1 MADLAAG
8 LIGRGHSVTLLT
20 AGDQFPGNRGGEILR
35 RSLTEAGVDIRIM
48 PYPTQRT
55 TRWGYPYRL
64 FRSFFRTARYLKRE
78 KFDII
83 HVHTPILSFI
93 PRFLGYRFVTTTH
106 VAKLALGALHRNATE
121 EIAISSEVYDDCLR
135 RGVAPEHLTLI
146 HNGVDKKFATP
157 VAEQTLDDT
166 ARELGIPRD
175 KTIIGFVGTLCPRKG
190 LDILLQA
197 AARLKAE
204 GYRNYRIVLLG
215 NYDKEEDR
223 TWLRET
229 IAATNTAAEVSI
241 FGYDTPGKFYPLFD
255 IFVLPSRIE
264 GFPLVVLEA
273 LLSRCCVVRSGTEGA
288 EEQIEHGKTGFIFE
302 NENPDRLTDVL
313 RKLLDDPILR
323 ANIAAAGQTK
333 ALAEFTSDIMTEKT
347 LDVYRKLTD
356 R

>member
-1 MADLAAG
+1 
-8 LIGRGHSVTLLT
+8 
-20 AGDQFPGNRGGEILR
+20 
-35 RSLTEAGVDIRIM
+35 M

-64 FRSFFRTARYLKRE
+64 FRSFLRTARYLKRE

-241 FGYDTPGKFYPLFD
+241 FGYDTAGKFYPLFD

-313 RKLLDDPILR
+313 RKLHDDPNLR

-333 ALAEFTSDIMTEKT
+333 ALAEFTSDIMTQKT
-347 LDVYRKLTD
+347 LDVYRKLTG

>member
-1 MADLAAG
+1 MKIVFISRILYLSGVTTHMVDLAAG
-8 LIGRGHSVTLLT
+8 LIERGHSVTLLT
-20 AGDQFPGNRGGEILR
+20 AGDQFPGNRGGGILR
-35 RSLTEAGVDIRIM
+35 RSLIEAGVVIRIM

-64 FRSFFRTARYLKRE
+64 FRSFLRTARYLKRE

-157 VAEQTLDDT
+157 VAE
-166 ARELGIPRD
+166 
-175 KTIIGFVGTLCPRKG
+175 
-190 LDILLQA
+190 
-197 AARLKAE
+197 
-204 GYRNYRIVLLG
+204 
-215 NYDKEEDR
+215 R
-223 TWLRET
+223 T
-229 IAATNTAAEVSI
+229 
-241 FGYDTPGKFYPLFD
+241 
-255 IFVLPSRIE
+255 
-264 GFPLVVLEA
+264 
-273 LLSRCCVVRSGTEGA
+273 
-288 EEQIEHGKTGFIFE
+288 
-302 NENPDRLTDVL
+302 
-313 RKLLDDPILR
+313 LDDPILR

-333 ALAEFTSDIMTEKT
+333 ALAEFTSDIITQKT
-347 LDVYRKLTD
+347 LDVYRKLLD